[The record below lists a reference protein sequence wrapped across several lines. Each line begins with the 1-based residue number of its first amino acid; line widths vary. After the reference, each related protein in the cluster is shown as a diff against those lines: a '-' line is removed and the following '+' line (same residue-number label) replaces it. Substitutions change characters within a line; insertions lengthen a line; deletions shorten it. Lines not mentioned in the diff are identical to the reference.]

1 MRLRGHS
8 GAVLG
13 VAIVASAA
21 LAAISLH
28 LRTSRIGPAQERLSV
43 LDEALERERASL
55 SRRGAIEEEK
65 SRLEARQPEFRTLL
79 PADGAD
85 MEALRRSLTEAA
97 ARAGVLV
104 TAVRPAPASMAPA
117 AVEEIA
123 VSVEA
128 RGDFASL
135 GRFLAA
141 VETLP
146 RALTVDQFELKPA
159 AGGVET
165 EPSTVGATLA
175 LRLTVWR
182 VREEAR

>member
-1 MRLRGHS
+1 MRLHGRT

-13 VAIVASAA
+13 VALVASAA
-21 LAAISLH
+21 LAAISVH
-28 LRTSRIGPAQERLSV
+28 LRSSRIGPARDRLDV
-43 LDEALERERASL
+43 LDEALQRERKAAAQ
-55 SRRGAIEEEK
+55 RGAIEEEK
-65 SRLEARQPEFRTLL
+65 ARLEARQAEFRTLL
-79 PADGAD
+79 PSDGAD
-85 MEALRRSLTEAA
+85 LEALRRALTEAA

-104 TAVRPAPASMAPA
+104 TAVRPSPAPAQPSS
-117 AVEEIA
+117 VEEIA

-135 GRFLAA
+135 GRFLHA

-159 AGGVET
+159 VEEERRPET
-165 EPSTVGATLA
+165 TGATLA

-182 VREEAR
+182 VREEGR